1 MTDMYYYNISDFDNI
16 KWASTNN
23 PITLP
28 EETIKLINTI
38 TDQVSAPS
46 YVKTPNFGN
55 NDKSKFK
62 KKKRENEIVRPEDWE
77 LIRNFQKT
85 EITKK
90 EGIDKELD
98 NIRSLINKLT
108 EKTYDKILEKI
119 HGILEDITNNDD
131 YNLEANNK
139 MGYAIFNMAT
149 SNKFNSN
156 VYAKFCCDLKSK
168 YSFITTIVNNNIDEF
183 MKIFE
188 NMVFV
193 DPDENYD
200 KFCEMNIVNE
210 KRRSMS
216 LFLTNLYKYDVVPLQ
231 LIMDNIINIQNMII
245 HKDLLSNVDKRNEGE
260 ELAENLFIMLTN
272 IDKLT
277 LKSTPEWKH
286 IYDNIILV
294 KTIDT
299 VLNPGISH
307 KCKFKHMD
315 IYDKVE

>member
-1 MTDMYYYNISDFDNI
+1 MTDMYYYSISDFENI
-16 KWASTNN
+16 KWNNTDN
-23 PITLP
+23 PISLP
-28 EETIKLINTI
+28 EETIKLINSI
-38 TDQVSAPS
+38 TDEVSSPS

-62 KKKRENEIVRPEDWE
+62 KKKREVDSVKPEDWE

-85 EITKK
+85 EIAKK

-119 HGILEDITNNDD
+119 HEILENITTNEE

-139 MGYAIFNMAT
+139 IGYAIFNMAT

-183 MKIFE
+183 MKLFE

-193 DPDENYD
+193 NPDEDYD

-216 LFLTNLYKYDVVPLQ
+216 LFLTNLYKHEVVPLQ
-231 LIMDNIINIQNMII
+231 LIIDNIINIQNMII
-245 HKDLLSNVDKRNEGE
+245 HPDVLSNVNKRNETE

-277 LKSTPEWKH
+277 IKSSDKWKN
-286 IYDNIILV
+286 IYDNIVMI

-299 VLNPGISH
+299 KLNPGISH

>member
-1 MTDMYYYNISDFDNI
+1 MTDMYYYSISDFENI
-16 KWASTNN
+16 KWNNTNN
-23 PITLP
+23 PITLS
-28 EETIKLINTI
+28 EETIKLINSI
-38 TDQVSAPS
+38 TDEVSAPS
-46 YVKTPNFGN
+46 YIKTPNFEN

-62 KKKRENEIVRPEDWE
+62 KKKRDTDMIKPEDWE

-85 EITKK
+85 EIAKK

-119 HGILEDITNNDD
+119 HEILENITTNEE

-139 MGYAIFNMAT
+139 IGYAIFNMAT

-183 MKIFE
+183 MKLFE

-193 DPDENYD
+193 NPDEDYD

-216 LFLTNLYKYDVVPLQ
+216 LFLTNLYKHEVVPLQ
-231 LIMDNIINIQNMII
+231 LIIDNIINIQNMII
-245 HKDLLSNVDKRNEGE
+245 HPDVLSNVNKRNETE

-277 LKSTPEWKH
+277 IKSSDKWKN
-286 IYDNIILV
+286 IYDNIIMI

-299 VLNPGISH
+299 KLNPGISH